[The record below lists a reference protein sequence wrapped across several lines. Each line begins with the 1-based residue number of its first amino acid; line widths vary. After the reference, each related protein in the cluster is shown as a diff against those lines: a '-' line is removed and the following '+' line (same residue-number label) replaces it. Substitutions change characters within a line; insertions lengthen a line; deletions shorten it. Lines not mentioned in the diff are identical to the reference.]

1 MTLEERN
8 EALAVQIAEMA
19 LTIKDLK
26 KSQKFDR
33 HIIESLKLDRSRA
46 EERAAVVAWLREC
59 SNRCREWDGREL
71 AVSAT
76 YRLAAAMIERG
87 DHCRE
92 ENP

>member
-33 HIIESLKLDRSRA
+33 HIIESLKLDRTL
-46 EERAAVVAWLREC
+46 EEKAVVAFLR
-59 SNRCREWDGREL
+59 G
-71 AVSAT
+71 A
-76 YRLAAAMIERG
+76 RLNEVAEAILRG
-87 DHCRE
+87 EHRK
-92 ENP
+92 ENS

>member
-8 EALAVQIAEMA
+8 EALAAQIAEMA

-26 KSQKFDR
+26 KSLKFKEL
-33 HIIESLKLDRSRA
+33 IIESLKLDRSRA
-46 EERAAVVAWLREC
+46 EERAAVVAYL
-59 SNRCREWDGREL
+59 L
-71 AVSAT
+71 APGTSCDNAA
-76 YRLAAAMIERG
+76 LAEAIMRG

>member
-8 EALAVQIAEMA
+8 EALAAQIAEMA

-46 EERAAVVAWLREC
+46 EERAAVVAWLRDEATKPFD
-59 SNRCREWDGREL
+59 N
-71 AVSAT
+71 AVA
-76 YRLAAAMIERG
+76 LFVAAKKIERG

>member
-8 EALAVQIAEMA
+8 EALAAQIAEMA

-26 KSQKFDR
+26 KAQKFDR
-33 HIIESLKLDRSRA
+33 LIIESLKLDRSRA
-46 EERAAVVAWLREC
+46 EERAAVVAYL
-59 SNRCREWDGREL
+59 L
-71 AVSAT
+71 APGTGCDNAA
-76 YRLAAAMIERG
+76 LAEAIMRG